1 MYVCG
6 DDVVAWSKR
15 IKVFVKVDIE
25 GQSRGGSLPIESSRI
40 WLCARYDGMSRG
52 LY

>member
-1 MYVCG
+1 MAADVDRVGECMYVCG

-25 GQSRGGSLPIESSRI
+25 RSKDKAKAEEVPSL
-40 WLCARYDGMSRG
+40 
-52 LY
+52 